1 MSDQSHVCFTLEAAL
16 EYAVEMENG
25 IFADFLRTIQLVKN
39 QAAKEIL
46 RDAALGKLKKKHQL
60 EIALLEG
67 SIEGV
72 ELHVSVPTMN
82 IATRYGK
89 PALHADA
96 DAREALAYA
105 VQLVTKAVDYYKNI
119 AKACEGAPM
128 SDVFSR
134 ISGDQTKFLQELED
148 TYEEHFLTEN

>member
-1 MSDQSHVCFTLEAAL
+1 M
-16 EYAVEMENG
+16 
-25 IFADFLRTIQLVKN
+25 
-39 QAAKEIL
+39 
-46 RDAALGKLKKKHQL
+46 
-60 EIALLEG
+60 
-67 SIEGV
+67 
-72 ELHVSVPTMN
+72 HVSVPTMN

-105 VQLVTKAVDYYKNI
+105 VHLVTKAVDYYKNI

-148 TYEEHFLTEN
+148 TYEKHFLTEN